1 MRLTK
6 NKEFN
11 RGYMIFY
18 KHGSWYGY
26 AKYTP
31 TKLYIDNLTTFGYL
45 ENGYTKRFY
54 I

>member
-1 MRLTK
+1 MRLKK

-18 KHGSWYGY
+18 THDSWYGY
-26 AKYTP
+26 AQFKSDYFLHDT
-31 TKLYIDNLTTFGYL
+31 
-45 ENGYTKRFY
+45 FY